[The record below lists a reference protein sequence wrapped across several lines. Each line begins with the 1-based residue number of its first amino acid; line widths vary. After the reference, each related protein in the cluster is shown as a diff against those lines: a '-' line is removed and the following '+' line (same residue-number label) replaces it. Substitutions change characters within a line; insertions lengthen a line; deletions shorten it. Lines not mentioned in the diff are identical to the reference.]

1 MPSMTTH
8 RGPFGYA
15 LAALVAGAFVWTAV
29 GHAQA
34 PAQAPPPQ
42 RQLVAI
48 VQLNPDQVV
57 TWEDLIKNQ
66 AMPAAKKNGTPW
78 RHVYANGVAG
88 TGFTRVTITPITNYA
103 QFDQPG
109 GVQRAFGAEVATK
122 YNAKLA
128 PTIHSQQTYIQT
140 LNLQSSIMGNSTTPA
155 SFVVV
160 QSFRV
165 LPGKG
170 GDFQASLRDDFLPAY
185 RKAGVREFLVFGTN
199 FGGVDGVMA
208 RPIAKYAELD
218 QPGLLQ
224 RAGLPEEAQTK
235 INARRNAT
243 LAGPI
248 ETNIYRFIP
257 ELSYGIPAPA
267 RATN

>member
-1 MPSMTTH
+1 MTSLIRSR

-34 PAQAPPPQ
+34 PPPQ

-48 VQLNPDQVV
+48 VQLNPEMVV

-109 GVQRAFGAEVATK
+109 GVQRAFGADVATK

-128 PTIHSQQTYIQT
+128 PTVHSQQTYIQT

-155 SFVVV
+155 PFVVV

-170 GDFQASLRDDFLPAY
+170 GDFQASLREDFLPAY
-185 RKAGVREFLVFGTN
+185 RKAGVLDFLVFGTN

-224 RAGLPEEAQTK
+224 RAGLSEEAQAK
-235 INARRNAT
+235 INARRNTT

-257 ELSYGIPAPA
+257 ELSYGMPGPP

>member
-1 MPSMTTH
+1 MTKH
-8 RGPFGYA
+8 RGPLGCA
-15 LAALVAGAFVWTAV
+15 LAALVAGAFVWTTV

-48 VQLNPDQVV
+48 VQLNPDMVL
-57 TWEDLIKNQ
+57 TWEDLIKNE

-109 GVQRAFGAEVATK
+109 GVVRAFGAEVAAR

-128 PTIHSQQTYIQT
+128 PTIHSQQTSIQT

-155 SFVVV
+155 PLVVV

-170 GDFQASLRDDFLPAY
+170 GDFQASVREDFLPAY
-185 RKAGVREFLVFGTN
+185 RKAGVRDFLVFGTN
-199 FGGVDGVMA
+199 FGGVEGVMA

-224 RAGLPEEAQTK
+224 RAGLSDEAQAK
-235 INARRNAT
+235 INARRNTT

-257 ELSYGIPAPA
+257 ELSYGMPAPP

>member
-1 MPSMTTH
+1 MTRR

-15 LAALVAGAFVWTAV
+15 VAAFVAGAALWNAV

-34 PAQAPPPQ
+34 LAQAPPPQ

-48 VQLNPDQVV
+48 VQLNPDMVLA
-57 TWEDLIKNQ
+57 WEDLIKKE
-66 AMPAAKKNGTPW
+66 AIPAAKKNGTPW

-109 GVQRAFGAEVATK
+109 GVQRAFGADAAAK

-128 PTIHSQQTYIQT
+128 PTINSQQTSIQT
-140 LNLQSSIMGNSTTPA
+140 LNVQSSIMGNSTTPA
-155 SFVVV
+155 PFVVV

-170 GDFQASLRDDFLPAY
+170 GDFQASLREDFLPAY
-185 RKAGVREFLVFGTN
+185 LKAGVSDFLVFGTN

-208 RPIAKYAELD
+208 RPIAKYADLD

-224 RAGLPEEAQTK
+224 RAGLSDEAQAK

-248 ETNIYRFIP
+248 ETNIFRFIP
-257 ELSYGIPAPA
+257 ELSYGMPAPP

>member
-1 MPSMTTH
+1 M
-8 RGPFGYA
+8 
-15 LAALVAGAFVWTAV
+15 
-29 GHAQA
+29 
-34 PAQAPPPQ
+34 
-42 RQLVAI
+42 I
-48 VQLNPDQVV
+48 
-57 TWEDLIKNQ
+57 
-66 AMPAAKKNGTPW
+66 
-78 RHVYANGVAG
+78 
-88 TGFTRVTITPITNYA
+88 GFTRVTITPITNYA

-109 GVQRAFGAEVATK
+109 GVQRAFGADVATK

-128 PTIHSQQTYIQT
+128 PTVHSQQTYIQT

-155 SFVVV
+155 PFVVV

-170 GDFQASLRDDFLPAY
+170 GDFQASLREDFLPAY
-185 RKAGVREFLVFGTN
+185 RKAGVLDFLVFGTN

-224 RAGLPEEAQTK
+224 RAGLSEELQAK

-257 ELSYGIPAPA
+257 ELSYGVPAPP

>member
-1 MPSMTTH
+1 MTRH
-8 RGPFGYA
+8 KGLFACA
-15 LAALVAGAFVWTAV
+15 LAALVAGGFAWTTI

-42 RQLVAI
+42 RILVAM
-48 VQLNPDQVV
+48 VQLNPDLVL
-57 TWEDLIKNQ
+57 TWEDLIKNE
-66 AMPAAKKNGTPW
+66 AVPAAKKNGVPW

-88 TGFTRVTITPITNYA
+88 TGFTRVTLTPITNYA

-109 GVQRAFGAEVATK
+109 GIGRAFGADAAAR

-140 LNLQSSIMGNSTTPA
+140 LNVQSSIIGNSTTPA
-155 SFVVV
+155 PLVIV
-160 QSFRV
+160 QSFNV

-170 GDFQASLRDDFLPAY
+170 AAFQASLREDYLPAY
-185 RKAGVREFLVFGTN
+185 RKAGVRDFFVYGTN
-199 FGGVDGVMA
+199 FGGVGGVMA

-218 QPGLLQ
+218 QPGLLG
-224 RAGLPEEAQTK
+224 RAGLSQDAIAK
-235 INARRNAT
+235 INARRDAT

-248 ETNIYRFIP
+248 ETNVYRFIP
-257 ELSYGIPAPA
+257 ELSYGMPAPQKG
-267 RATN
+267 TN